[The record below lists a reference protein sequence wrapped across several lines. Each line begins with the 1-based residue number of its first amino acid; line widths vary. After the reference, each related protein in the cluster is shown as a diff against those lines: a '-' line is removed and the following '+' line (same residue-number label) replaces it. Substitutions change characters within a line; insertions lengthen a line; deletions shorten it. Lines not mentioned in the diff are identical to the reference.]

1 MVATSIAEEGLD
13 IPEVNAVIF
22 YEPIPSAI
30 RAIQRTGRTARLKKG
45 KLIMLITKGTRDESF
60 YHVSRARE
68 KQMGR
73 AIDTVKQGL
82 ANNIKEEVQKTL

>member
-1 MVATSIAEEGLD
+1 
-13 IPEVNAVIF
+13 
-22 YEPIPSAI
+22 
-30 RAIQRTGRTARLKKG
+30 
-45 KLIMLITKGTRDESF
+45 MLITKGTRDESF